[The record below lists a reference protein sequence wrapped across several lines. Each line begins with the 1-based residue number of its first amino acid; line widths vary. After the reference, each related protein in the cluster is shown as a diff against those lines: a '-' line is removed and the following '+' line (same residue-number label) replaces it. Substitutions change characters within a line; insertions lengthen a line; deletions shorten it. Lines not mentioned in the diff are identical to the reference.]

1 MEFLL
6 ACLRRPLS
14 VYWHIRSMLL
24 DLASA
29 SLTLVVVFVPKEGL
43 DRYVYVRRG
52 ANLLLP

>member
-1 MEFLL
+1 MDFLL

-43 DRYVYVRRG
+43 DSSVFV
-52 ANLLLP
+52 

>member
-1 MEFLL
+1 MTFLL

-24 DLASA
+24 DLATA

-43 DRYVYVRRG
+43 DSVVFV
-52 ANLLLP
+52 